1 MINEITVLIVDDEKP
16 ARGKLTYFL
25 DKETG
30 FRIVGTAENGTD
42 AIELIHALRP
52 DVVFLDI
59 QMPYPDGVEV
69 VLRIEGKRPVIVF
82 TTAYDEYAI
91 KAFELETLDYLLKPF
106 DSLRFKITIDRL
118 RKHFALQEP
127 YNNSKVTERAAA
139 SIQQV
144 REMKLKSLTVKHG
157 EKFVVIPL
165 HEIFFFEAEGNYI
178 RIHTKNTVYL
188 MRQTMT
194 ELLTVLENT
203 SFIRVQRSF
212 IINVHEVKE
221 IHPHFNGEYM
231 VYMKNE
237 KKVPCSRTF
246 RDVLQAQFRI

>member
-1 MINEITVLIVDDEKP
+1 MFNQITVLIVDDEKP
-16 ARGKLTYFL
+16 ARDKLTYFL
-25 DKETG
+25 EKETG
-30 FRIVGTAENGTD
+30 FRIIGAAENGND
-42 AIELIHALRP
+42 ALELIHSLKP
-52 DVVFLDI
+52 DIVFLDI

-69 VLRIEGKRPVIVF
+69 VLRINGKRPVIVF

-118 RKHFALQEP
+118 RKHFSFQVP
-127 YNNSKVTERAAA
+127 YNNGNDTERAAS

-157 EKFVVIPL
+157 EKFVIIPL
-165 HEIFFFEAEGNYI
+165 VEIFFFEAEGNYI
-178 RIHTKNTVYL
+178 RIHTKNTNYL
-188 MRQTMT
+188 MRQTLT

-231 VYMKNE
+231 VYMKND

-246 RDVLQAQFRI
+246 REALQAHFRI